1 MADTGERRNDGMQ
14 KEQPIVVKRDC
25 EARMVPSGEKML
37 LRAGSTVWM
46 TQSLG
51 GSYSLMTDRGYMVR
65 IEGKD
70 GDAIGMP
77 TAGESKPAASSL
89 GKSAAEMEEAVWE
102 QLRSCFDP
110 EIPVNIV
117 ELGLIYH
124 CSVKPLERGG
134 YEARVHFTLTAQGCG
149 MGEVL
154 KEDIERKL
162 VTLPGV
168 RQVDVQLVWDP
179 PWNQN
184 RMSASAKQE
193 LGIE

>member
-1 MADTGERRNDGMQ
+1 MQ
-14 KEQPIVVKRDC
+14 KEQPIVVKRHCD
-25 EARMVPSGEKML
+25 ARMVPSGEKITL
-37 LRAGSTVWM
+37 TAGSTVWM

-77 TAGESKPAASSL
+77 TADDWKPSASL
-89 GKSAAEMEEAVWE
+89 VAKSSAEVEQEVWE

-117 ELGLIYH
+117 ELGLIYY
-124 CSVKPLERGG
+124 CSVKPLEDGG
-134 YEARVHFTLTAQGCG
+134 YQAIVRFTLTAQGCG

-162 VTLPGV
+162 STLPGL
-168 RQVDVQLVWDP
+168 RQADVQLVWDP

-184 RMSASAKQE
+184 RMSPSAKQE

>member
-1 MADTGERRNDGMQ
+1 MQ
-14 KEQPIVVKRDC
+14 HGQSIVVRRSC
-25 EARMVPSGEKML
+25 EARMIPSGEKIEL
-37 LRAGSTVWM
+37 APGSTVWM

-51 GSYSLMTDRGYMVR
+51 GSYNVMTDRGYMVR
-65 IEGKD
+65 IEGRD

-77 TAGESKPAASSL
+77 PATGGKPAVSSVA
-89 GKSAAEMEEAVWE
+89 KKKEDVEEDVWR

-124 CSVKPLERGG
+124 CSAKPLAGGG
-134 YEARVHFTLTAQGCG
+134 YKAIVQFTLTAQGCG

-154 KEDIERKL
+154 KQDIKSRL
-162 VTLPGV
+162 LNVPGV
-168 RQVDVQLVWDP
+168 RQAEVQLVWDP

-184 RMSASAKQE
+184 RMSTAAKQQ

>member
-1 MADTGERRNDGMQ
+1 MERD
-14 KEQPIVVKRDC
+14 QPIVVRRSC
-25 EARMVPSGEKML
+25 EARMIPSGEKL
-37 LRAGSTVWM
+37 VLTAGSTVWV

-51 GSYSLMTDRGYMVR
+51 GSYNVMTDRGYMVR

-70 GDAIGMP
+70 GDAIGIP
-77 TAGESKPAASSL
+77 PATAGEPSVSSVA
-89 GKSAAEMEEAVWE
+89 KKREDVEEDVWT

-124 CSVKPLERGG
+124 CSAKPLAGGG
-134 YEARVHFTLTAQGCG
+134 YKVIVRFTLTAQGCG

-154 KEDIERKL
+154 KQDIENKL
-162 VTLPGV
+162 LTIPAV
-168 RQVDVQLVWDP
+168 RQTEVQLVWDP

-184 RMSASAKQE
+184 RISPAAKQQ

>member
-1 MADTGERRNDGMQ
+1 MQ

-25 EARMVPSGEKML
+25 EARMVPSGEKVVL
-37 LRAGSTVWM
+37 SAGSTVWM

-77 TAGESKPAASSL
+77 TAEEGRPSASSVAAS
-89 GKSAAEMEEAVWE
+89 AEEMEEEVWE

-124 CSVKPLERGG
+124 CSLKPLPGGG
-134 YEARVHFTLTAQGCG
+134 YEAIVRFTLTAQGCG

-162 VTLPGV
+162 LTLPGV
-168 RQVDVQLVWDP
+168 RQADVQLVWDP

-184 RMSASAKQE
+184 RMSPSAKQE